1 MYCYVF
7 TNAANQ
13 NRLEYIVKI
22 KINDQYQRHVA
33 LRFMK
38 CLKKKEK
45 NLASILFI
53 IFPVIIMNKVFLK
66 KFPSNAIKWKWHRK
80 ESA

>member
-45 NLASILFI
+45 KRKKIGNIYFTELVWVLF
-53 IFPVIIMNKVFLK
+53 
-66 KFPSNAIKWKWHRK
+66 
-80 ESA
+80 